1 MRQDRSPGSCHLSMA
16 GPAEPGQ
23 ESGAAWVSTAISQVW
38 EAPSRSLETP
48 AFPVDR
54 GSVVYQRDASVDSRQ

>member
-1 MRQDRSPGSCHLSMA
+1 MPSLPRTTSLPLRSWSS
-16 GPAEPGQ
+16 
-23 ESGAAWVSTAISQVW
+23 SISQVR

-48 AFPVDR
+48 AFPADR